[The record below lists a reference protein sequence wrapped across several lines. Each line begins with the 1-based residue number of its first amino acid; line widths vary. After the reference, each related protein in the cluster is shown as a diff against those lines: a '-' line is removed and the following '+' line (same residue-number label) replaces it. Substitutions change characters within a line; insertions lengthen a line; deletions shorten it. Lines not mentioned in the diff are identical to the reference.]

1 MQCMAHREV
10 LRGCKAECV
19 NLLCHP
25 KVQALELKEMSLRQ
39 NNQWVKEWQIKKRN
53 WPLPWLP

>member
-10 LRGCKAECV
+10 LRGCKAECL

-25 KVQALELKEMSLRQ
+25 NLQALELKKMTLRQ
-39 NNQWVKEWQIKKRN
+39 NNQWVNEWQIKKRN
-53 WPLPWLP
+53 